1 MGMNGRVVSFALHGL
16 AQRAFRSAQFVL
28 FEINPAETVE
38 IGPVVRIFLLGLLH
52 ERFRLVKPYPQVAEH
67 VAVVIQYRSVFWING
82 QHLLELF
89 FGFVKKLLP
98 LVDSAEEEPHHF
110 VFTRLTRQH
119 FRSVQTKWCG
129 SSSALSRSGRSF
141 LTKDRKST
149 RRNSSHTV
157 NSYAVF

>member
-1 MGMNGRVVSFALHGL
+1 FCGSKIATAKLRVKIAKMGMNGCVLSFALHGL
-16 AQRAFRSAQFVL
+16 AQRAFRSAQLVL

-38 IGPVVRIFLLGLLH
+38 IGPVVRIFLQGLLH

-98 LVDSAEEEPHHF
+98 LVDSAEEEPH
-110 VFTRLTRQH
+110 R
-119 FRSVQTKWCG
+119 
-129 SSSALSRSGRSF
+129 
-141 LTKDRKST
+141 
-149 RRNSSHTV
+149 
-157 NSYAVF
+157 